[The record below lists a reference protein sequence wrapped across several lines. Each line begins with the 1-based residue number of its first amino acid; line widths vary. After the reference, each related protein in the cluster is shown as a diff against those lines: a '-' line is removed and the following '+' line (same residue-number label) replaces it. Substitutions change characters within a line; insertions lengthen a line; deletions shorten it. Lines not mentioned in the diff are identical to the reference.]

1 MPAATESIPTVS
13 KRKEPT
19 ITLYS
24 DRSHFKWVVVVI
36 SAVISFGSIVYT
48 SQLVDKIRDRERK
61 QIDLYAKT
69 LEYITNAAEPPEDL
83 IFILEEIIQAN
94 HTIPVILTNEYG
106 RPEHYRNLPE
116 ADKIADENRRDAFL
130 LKEIGRMQEE
140 RDPIMVTLTDANNQI
155 YGYKTIYY
163 RNSILLTQLKYYPY
177 VQLSIIGIFVL
188 VVFAVFNYSRSAEQN
203 RVWVGLA
210 KETAHQLGTPL
221 SSLIAWVEYFN
232 ESFPEHREIFAELQK
247 DVDRLEMITERF
259 SNIGSVPQMQEENA
273 VYVVREVVQYLGS
286 RISKRVQITMEVF
299 PNEDILCWINKSLF
313 AWVIENIIKN
323 AVDSMKG
330 QGAIHIKIMKVNE
343 GQVAVDIS
351 DTGKGIPKSQMN
363 QIFKPGFT
371 TKQRGWGL
379 GLALTKRI
387 VENYHGGRIFVKHS
401 EIDKGTTFRILL
413 KT

>member
-1 MPAATESIPTVS
+1 MS
-13 KRKEPT
+13 KSKEPT
-19 ITLYS
+19 IPLYS
-24 DRSHFKWVVVVI
+24 SRSGFKWFVLILSVI
-36 SAVISFGSIVYT
+36 ISSGSIVYT
-48 SQLVDKIRDRERK
+48 SQLVEKIRDRERK
-61 QIDLYAKT
+61 QIDLYAHT
-69 LEYITNAAEPPEDL
+69 LEYITNAAQPPEDL
-83 IFILEEIIQAN
+83 IFILEEIIEAN
-94 HTIPVILTNEYG
+94 HTIPVILTDEYG
-106 RPEHYRNLPE
+106 RPENYRNIPK
-116 ADKIADENRRDAFL
+116 ADDIADAKKKDDFL
-130 LKEIGRMQEE
+130 MREVAAMQKERQ
-140 RDPIMVTLTDANNQI
+140 PILVTLTDSNNQI

-163 RNSILLTQLKYYPY
+163 RSSSLLTQLKFYPY
-177 VQLSIIGIFVL
+177 VQLSIIAIFVL

-232 ESFPEHREIFAELQK
+232 DTFPDHREVFGELQK
-247 DVDRLEMITERF
+247 DIDRLQMITERF

-273 VYVVREVVQYLGS
+273 VDVVQEVVTYLS
-286 RISKRVQITMEVF
+286 TRISRRVTIKLKVF
-299 PNEDILCWINKSLF
+299 PNPDIYCPINKSLF

-330 QGAIHIKIMKVNE
+330 KGNIDIKIMKVNE
-343 GQVAVDIS
+343 GHVAIDIS
-351 DTGKGIPKSQMN
+351 DTGKGIHKSQLK

-413 KT
+413 KS